1 MRNYKKKIYIIS
13 TRYYMSVHHITGSI
27 KIFKINGLNDKLFR
41 LSNVYFLLWKYIK
54 TNNLL
59 HSV

>member
-1 MRNYKKKIYIIS
+1 
-13 TRYYMSVHHITGSI
+13 MSVHHITGSI